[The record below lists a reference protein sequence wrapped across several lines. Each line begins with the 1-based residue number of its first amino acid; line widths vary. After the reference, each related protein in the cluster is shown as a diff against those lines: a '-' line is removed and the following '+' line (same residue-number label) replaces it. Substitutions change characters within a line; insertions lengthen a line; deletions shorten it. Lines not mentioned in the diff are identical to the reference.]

1 MGQTMMKDTLWAAL
15 AAFTLVTPATA
26 GDWKPCTLYEV
37 GHYIYDGLK
46 VESENNFSTETVLTD
61 GESIMHFAFGDPYK
75 TPMIGEF
82 EYVYEEG
89 DEPIY
94 AQRWSFPDG
103 TIVQS
108 EFWTYDGKPESH
120 ALFTMRL
127 VCEGDPV
134 PTFESLIAR
143 QEEVFDE
150 MRKVLYE

>member
-1 MGQTMMKDTLWAAL
+1 MGQTIMKDTIWAAL

-26 GDWKPCTLYEV
+26 GDWKPCTIYQVDE
-37 GHYIYDGLK
+37 YIHNGIKLQGD
-46 VESENNFSTETVLTD
+46 SFDTEKVLTD
-61 GESIMHFAFGDPYK
+61 GESILHFTFGDPYK
-75 TPMIGEF
+75 TPMNGEF
-82 EYVYEEG
+82 EYVFEEG

-103 TIVQS
+103 TLVQS

-120 ALFTMRL
+120 FLFTMRL

-143 QEEVFDE
+143 QEELFEE
-150 MRKVLYE
+150 MRKEMQE